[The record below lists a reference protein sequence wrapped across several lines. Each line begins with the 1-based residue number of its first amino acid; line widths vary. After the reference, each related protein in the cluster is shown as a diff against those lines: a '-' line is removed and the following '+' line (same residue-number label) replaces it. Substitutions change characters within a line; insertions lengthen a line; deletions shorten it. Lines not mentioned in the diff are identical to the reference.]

1 VINQQTIIDKA
12 RLLLGIQFTARS
24 YSDLDGVYSHERVIK
39 SADFLISE
47 ISNRDKRIAEFENE
61 LSSTVAGLFSEKE
74 LEIRDL
80 EQEQKV
86 ISRLNSYLI
95 KRANEIGECL
105 PMYLV
110 DHIREFKGGAE

>member
-1 VINQQTIIDKA
+1 MATKIQLQIIIA
-12 RLLLGIQFTARS
+12 NF
-24 YSDLDGVYSHERVIK
+24 E
-39 SADFLISE
+39 
-47 ISNRDKRIAEFENE
+47 KRIAELENE